1 MGVQGSQFFNDAHVL
16 HVSCARSSW
25 STPQLG
31 GRAPAPR
38 CQASAVLAAGG
49 LLLVFG
55 GAAHAARGQDGEAEE
70 PTTAYGDRVAL
81 EAALSEGIR
90 PLHPGVFDGTTPLH
104 AAAGLGATEC
114 VRVLLDHGVPVDIA
128 DEAGGT
134 PLLRAARQ
142 HGAPVDASIALLLA
156 RGADPQARQ
165 EDGTT
170 ALHLAARAGRP
181 KAVALLL
188 EAGATADPVDVRGFS
203 PLHSAAELGLVP
215 LVELLLRAGADP
227 SRAAPG
233 PQGSVTPLELARSR
247 WHADVCEQLSAA
259 IDEGSSR
266 LTGSPR

>member
-1 MGVQGSQFFNDAHVL
+1 MAKRD
-16 HVSCARSSW
+16 
-25 STPQLG
+25 
-31 GRAPAPR
+31 R
-38 CQASAVLAAGG
+38 CTAAI
-49 LLLVFG
+49 
-55 GAAHAARGQDGEAEE
+55 AA
-70 PTTAYGDRVAL
+70 
-81 EAALSEGIR
+81 
-90 PLHPGVFDGTTPLH
+90 

-188 EAGATADPVDVRGFS
+188 EAGATADPVDARGFS

-215 LVELLLRAGADP
+215 LVELLLRVPNLPNGVDE
-227 SRAAPG
+227 
-233 PQGSVTPLELARSR
+233 PLGGKVR
-247 WHADVCEQLSAA
+247 
-259 IDEGSSR
+259 
-266 LTGSPR
+266 